1 MKNNYDLE
9 VQLAH
14 SAVDCIHDL
23 FTRRGSMDFRMHERM
38 MDLVRPVI
46 AAYPEA
52 HWLTIGDEGQ
62 DCWMLRQR
70 GAAAVTASS
79 ISDVRLQKAAE
90 LGFLSGIPVRA
101 LNAENLDCA
110 EAAFD
115 LVLCRQAY
123 HHVRRAPLAFY
134 EFMRVSRRGF
144 VLIEPIEGPRRL
156 LEFVRALAK
165 MALRHRS
172 PIYDWF
178 EPAGNYIYRVSE
190 RDVFRMLTALE
201 VPWFAI
207 KTFNTF
213 YLAWLAAQPRSS
225 IVARAIF
232 SLGIG
237 LQDFLCHCRLMNPGL
252 CMIFVPTEDD
262 PQHAREV
269 LERAGFRIVSTPKNP
284 YTAARTAAAP
294 GSDHRV
300 KSSGLAPASR

>member
-1 MKNNYDLE
+1 VKSNYDLE
-9 VQLAH
+9 IQLAH
-14 SAVDCIHDL
+14 SAVDDIRDL
-23 FTRRGSMDFRMHERM
+23 FTSRGAMDFHMHERM
-38 MDLVRPVI
+38 MDFVRPII

-62 DCWMLRQR
+62 DGWMLRQR

-79 ISDVRLQKAAE
+79 LSDARLQKAAE
-90 LGFLSGIPVRA
+90 LGFLTDIPVRA
-101 LNAENLDCA
+101 LNAEHLDCA

-144 VLIEPIEGPRRL
+144 VLIEPFEGPRRP

-165 MALRHRS
+165 MALRRRS
-172 PIYDWF
+172 PIYDLF
-178 EPAGNYIYRVSE
+178 EPAGNFIYRVSK

-213 YLAWLAAQPRSS
+213 YLGWLAAQPGSS
-225 IVARAIF
+225 FVARTIF
-232 SLGIG
+232 NLGIG
-237 LQDFLCHCRLMNPGL
+237 LQDFLCLCRLMNPGL
-252 CMIFVPTEDD
+252 CIIFVPTE
-262 PQHAREV
+262 QNSQRVREV
-269 LERAGFRIVSTPKNP
+269 LEGAKFRIVTTPKNP
-284 YTAARTAAAP
+284 YTT
-294 GSDHRV
+294 D
-300 KSSGLAPASR
+300 